1 MKNHQHL
8 KEIISKVDNRPG
20 VYRFVDSEG
29 KVLYVGKAK
38 KLHNRLTS
46 YMMISQLPPR
56 LQKMVQKATDI
67 FINFCETESQALIL
81 ETNWIKQYQPP
92 FNILMKDDKSFPY
105 LALSSHPFPRL
116 FKYRGTKQK
125 NIQYF
130 GPYPSTQ
137 ALNETFKIIQ
147 KVFKLRTCSDVFF
160 KNRVRP
166 CLLHQINRC
175 SAPCVNKISFDDYK
189 TMELKAI
196 DFLNGKKT
204 DLIEEIAG
212 KMKEASAQQNYE
224 KACEY
229 RDMIQNLNTVLK
241 QAKKTPFKN
250 ETFDIISLSKNNEK
264 ALISLLH
271 IENGQE
277 AQQSYHWIDLDEYKN
292 GTEILESFLPLH
304 CADRKDIKHIL
315 TLTNLSN
322 DFKQIFKD
330 AYAIKISHPLQGE
343 KHTYLENLQITTDN
357 ELNRKE
363 TFTFDFKSLSK
374 IFSLPEIHRIDVF
387 DNSHLS
393 GSNPVGGMIVVTEK
407 GFEKKLYRT
416 YSLNENLN
424 GNDLLYMTEMLSR
437 RYKRAKEESTL
448 PSVILLD
455 GGRTQLGIAKQ
466 VLGKLELHL
475 PILAIAKGENRHAG
489 NETIYTHTGQV
500 HKLSGKTLF
509 FLERLRDEAHRFV
522 IGTQRNRRTRK
533 NFESSLDHIKGIG
546 AQKRQKLLHHF
557 GSIKNIED
565 ACLND
570 LKKVDGIHDKI
581 AENIYEFFHKQ

>member
-1 MKNHQHL
+1 MENITDL
-8 KEIISKVDNRPG
+8 KKIIDQVDNRPG
-20 VYRFVDSEG
+20 VYRFVDSNG
-29 KVLYVGKAK
+29 KILYVGKAK

-46 YMMISQLPPR
+46 YLATSQLPLR
-56 LQKMVQKATDI
+56 LQKMVSLAMDI
-67 FINFCETESQALIL
+67 LINFCETESQALIL
-81 ETNWIKQYQPP
+81 ETNWIKQYRPP

-105 LALSSHPFPRL
+105 LALSSHEFPRL
-116 FKYRGTKQK
+116 FKYRGRPQK
-125 NIQYF
+125 DNRYF

-137 ALNETFKIIQ
+137 AMNETFKIIQ
-147 KVFKLRTCSDVFF
+147 TVFKLRTCSDVFF

-166 CLLHQINRC
+166 CLLYQINRC
-175 SAPCVNKISFDDYK
+175 SAPCTGEIQFDIYK
-189 TMELKAI
+189 SMEIKAI
-196 DFLNGKKT
+196 DFLSGKTNSLVNGISEKMT
-204 DLIEEIAG
+204 DA
-212 KMKEASAQQNYE
+212 AQRQEYE
-224 KACEY
+224 KAREY
-229 RDMIQNLNTVLK
+229 RDMIQNLNAVLK
-241 QAKKTPFKN
+241 QGKLTPFKN

-277 AQQSYHWIDLDEYKN
+277 AQQSYHWIDLDEDRN
-292 GTEILESFLPLH
+292 ETEILESFLPLH

-315 TLTNLSN
+315 TLTSLST

-343 KHTYLENLQITTDN
+343 KHTYLENLHITTQN

-363 TFTFDFKSLSK
+363 TFTSEFRSLSK
-374 IFSLPEIHRIDVF
+374 IFSLPEINRIDVF

-393 GSNPVGGMIVVTEK
+393 GTNPVGGMIVATSA
-407 GFEKKLYRT
+407 GFEKNLYRT
-416 YSLNENLN
+416 FTLDKNSN

-437 RYKRAKEESTL
+437 RYKRAQNDNTL

-455 GGRTQLGIAKQ
+455 GGRTQMGIAKQ
-466 VLGKLELHL
+466 VLEKLGLHL

-489 NETIYTHTGQV
+489 NETVYTDLGGI
-500 HKLSGKTLF
+500 HKLSGKNLF

-533 NFESSLDHIKGIG
+533 NFESTLDKIKGVG
-546 AQKRQKLLHHF
+546 AQKREKLLHHF

-565 ACLND
+565 ARLMD
-570 LKKVDGIHDKI
+570 LKQVDGIHDTI
-581 AENIYEFFHKQ
+581 AENIYQFFHKD